1 MKSVFRFLK
10 PYIWLILAV
19 IILTMVRAVTELLL
33 PNFLSD
39 FIALGIDKAD
49 YDIMW
54 KYAIIMLIVIIVGV
68 LVTILSSYLSSTI
81 TTNFGYNLRIAV
93 YEKVSKFSIKELND
107 FTVSSLITRNTQDIQ
122 QLQMAT
128 NMSLRMVILQP
139 ILAVGGI
146 VFAIKTHAPLSI
158 IIAVGIVSLIILM
171 ASTFI
176 LAVPK
181 FSVMQKLHDNMNL
194 VTRETLSGVKVIRA
208 FDGDSFQEEKFDG
221 VNRSYYKTGHF
232 INVVIGLTGPFMT
245 VILGLVGVFIL
256 YIGVGKYLNINEF
269 GYESLIT
276 LNIYATRVIMA
287 FMMMSFMFIMIP
299 RAIVSAKRV
308 AEVLNTKPSIEDPE
322 NPLLVKLID
331 NNYQT
336 TIDDSKII
344 FNGSVEFND
353 VSFQYPDAEAKIL
366 DNINFKVN
374 PGETVAFIGS
384 TGSGKSTLI
393 NLIPRFYD
401 VTSGEILID
410 GVNIKDLKLFD
421 LRNLLGYIPQQG
433 FLFTGSVRDNVRYGL
448 DLTDDEIWQALDIS
462 QGNFVKDLD
471 GGLDYE
477 INQGGTNVSGG
488 QRQRLSIARAIAKNP
503 LIYIFDDSFSA
514 LDYKTDAELRK
525 RLKDVRGTK
534 LIVAQRVATVMQADK
549 IIVLDKGRMLAI
561 GKHKELLKTCPV
573 YREIAESQL
582 QEEDLLWEAEIEED
596 TDHMVS
602 QLILR
607 GQWEG
612 YLNI

>member
-10 PYIWLILAV
+10 PYIWPILAV
-19 IILTMVRAVTELLL
+19 VILTIIRAVTELLL

-39 FIALGIDKAD
+39 FIKLGIDAGD
-49 YDIMW
+49 YNVMW
-54 KYAIIMLIVIIVGV
+54 KYSVIMLIVIIIGV

-128 NMSLRMVILQP
+128 NMSLRMVLLQP

-158 IIAVGIVSLIILM
+158 IIAVGIVSLLILM
-171 ASTFI
+171 ASIFI
-176 LAVPK
+176 IAVPK
-181 FSVMQKLHDNMNL
+181 FSVMQKLHDKMNL
-194 VTRETLSGVKVIRA
+194 VTRETLSGVKVVRA
-208 FDGDSFQEEKFDG
+208 FDGDALQEEKFDE
-221 VNRSYYKTGHF
+221 VNKKSYKTGHF
-232 INVVIGLTGPFMT
+232 INVIIGLSGPFMT

-256 YIGVGKYLNINEF
+256 YIGVGKYLNINDF

-299 RAIVSAKRV
+299 RALVSAKRV
-308 AEVLNTKPSIEDPE
+308 AEVLNTETSIKDPE
-322 NPLLVKLID
+322 NPLLVEAVDGNYITTLE
-331 NNYQT
+331 NN
-336 TIDDSKII
+336 KIT
-344 FNGSVEFND
+344 FNGSVEFID
-353 VSFQYPDAEAKIL
+353 VNFKYPDAEANIL
-366 DNINFKVN
+366 EDISFKVN

-401 VTSGEILID
+401 VTSGQILID

-421 LRNLLGYIPQQG
+421 LRNLIGYIPQQG
-433 FLFTGSVRDNVRYGL
+433 FLFTGSIRDNVRYGQ
-448 DLTDDEIWQALDIS
+448 DLSDDEVWEALDIS
-462 QGNFVKDLD
+462 QGNFVKELD

-477 INQGGTNVSGG
+477 ISQGGKNVSGC
-488 QRQRLSIARAIAKNP
+488 QRQRLSIARAVAKKP

-514 LDYKTDAELRK
+514 LDYKTDALLRK

-549 IIVLDKGRMLAI
+549 IIVLHKGRMLAI
-561 GKHKELLKTCPV
+561 GKHKELLKTCHV

-582 QEEDLLWEAEIEED
+582 QEEDLL
-596 TDHMVS
+596 
-602 QLILR
+602 
-607 GQWEG
+607 
-612 YLNI
+612 

>member
-10 PYIWLILAV
+10 PYIWPIFTV
-19 IILTMVRAVTELLL
+19 VILTIIRAVTELLL

-39 FIALGIDKAD
+39 FIKLGIDAGD
-49 YDIMW
+49 YNVMW
-54 KYAIIMLIVIIVGV
+54 KYSVIMLIVIIIGV

-128 NMSLRMVILQP
+128 NMSLRMVLLQP

-158 IIAVGIVSLIILM
+158 IIAVGIVSLLILM
-171 ASTFI
+171 ASIFI
-176 LAVPK
+176 IAVPK
-181 FSVMQKLHDNMNL
+181 FSVMQKLHDKMNL
-194 VTRETLSGVKVIRA
+194 VTRETLSGVKVVRA
-208 FDGDSFQEEKFDG
+208 FDGDALQEEKFDE
-221 VNRSYYKTGHF
+221 VNKKSYKTGHF
-232 INVVIGLTGPFMT
+232 INVIIGLSGPFMT

-256 YIGVGKYLNINEF
+256 YIGVGKYLNINDF

-299 RAIVSAKRV
+299 RALVSAKRV
-308 AEVLNTKPSIEDPE
+308 AEVLNTETSIKDPE
-322 NPLLVKLID
+322 NPLLVEAVDGNYITTLE
-331 NNYQT
+331 NN
-336 TIDDSKII
+336 KIT
-344 FNGSVEFND
+344 FNGSVEFID
-353 VSFQYPDAEAKIL
+353 VNFKYPDAEANIL
-366 DNINFKVN
+366 EDISFKVN

-401 VTSGEILID
+401 VTSGQILID

-421 LRNLLGYIPQQG
+421 LRNLIGYIPQQG
-433 FLFTGSVRDNVRYGL
+433 FLFTGSIRDNVRYGQ
-448 DLTDDEIWQALDIS
+448 DLSDDEVWEALDIS
-462 QGNFVKDLD
+462 QGNFVKELD

-477 INQGGTNVSGG
+477 ISQGGKNVSGG
-488 QRQRLSIARAIAKNP
+488 QRQRLSIARAVAKKP

-514 LDYKTDAELRK
+514 LDYKTDALLRK

-549 IIVLDKGRMLAI
+549 IIVLHKGRMLAI
-561 GKHKELLKTCPV
+561 GKHKELLKTCHV

-582 QEEDLLWEAEIEED
+582 QEEDLL
-596 TDHMVS
+596 
-602 QLILR
+602 
-607 GQWEG
+607 
-612 YLNI
+612 

>member
-10 PYIWLILAV
+10 PYIWPILAV
-19 IILTMVRAVTELLL
+19 VILTIIRAVTELLL

-39 FIALGIDKAD
+39 FIKLGIDAGD
-49 YDIMW
+49 YNVMW
-54 KYAIIMLIVIIVGV
+54 KYSVIMLIVIIIGV

-128 NMSLRMVILQP
+128 NMSLRMVLLQP

-158 IIAVGIVSLIILM
+158 IIAVGIVSLLILM
-171 ASTFI
+171 ASIFI
-176 LAVPK
+176 IAVPK
-181 FSVMQKLHDNMNL
+181 FSVMQKLHDKMNL
-194 VTRETLSGVKVIRA
+194 VTRETLSGVKVVRA
-208 FDGDSFQEEKFDG
+208 FDGDALQEEKFDE
-221 VNRSYYKTGHF
+221 VNKKSYKTGHF
-232 INVVIGLTGPFMT
+232 INIIIGLSGPFMT

-256 YIGVGKYLNINEF
+256 YIGVGKYLNINDF

-299 RAIVSAKRV
+299 RALVSAKRV
-308 AEVLNTKPSIEDPE
+308 AEVLNTETSIKDPE
-322 NPLLVKLID
+322 NPLLVEAVDGNYITTLE
-331 NNYQT
+331 NN
-336 TIDDSKII
+336 KIT
-344 FNGSVEFND
+344 FNGSVEFID
-353 VSFQYPDAEAKIL
+353 VNFKYPDAEANIL
-366 DNINFKVN
+366 EDISFKVN

-401 VTSGEILID
+401 VTSGQILID

-421 LRNLLGYIPQQG
+421 LRNLIGYIPQQG
-433 FLFTGSVRDNVRYGL
+433 FLFTGSIRDNVRYGQ
-448 DLTDDEIWQALDIS
+448 DLSDDEVWEALDIS
-462 QGNFVKDLD
+462 QGNFVKELD

-477 INQGGTNVSGG
+477 ISQGGKNVSGG
-488 QRQRLSIARAIAKNP
+488 QRQRLSIARAVAKKP

-514 LDYKTDAELRK
+514 LDYKTDALLRK

-549 IIVLDKGRMLAI
+549 IIVLHKGRMLAI
-561 GKHKELLKTCPV
+561 GKHKELLKTCHV

-582 QEEDLLWEAEIEED
+582 QEEDLL
-596 TDHMVS
+596 
-602 QLILR
+602 
-607 GQWEG
+607 
-612 YLNI
+612 

>member
-10 PYIWLILAV
+10 PYIWPILAV
-19 IILTMVRAVTELLL
+19 VILTIIRAVTELLL

-39 FIALGIDKAD
+39 FIKLGIDAGD
-49 YDIMW
+49 YNVMW
-54 KYAIIMLIVIIVGV
+54 KYSVIMLIVIIIGV

-128 NMSLRMVILQP
+128 NMSLRMVLLQP

-158 IIAVGIVSLIILM
+158 IIAVGIVSLLILM
-171 ASTFI
+171 ASIFI
-176 LAVPK
+176 IAVPK
-181 FSVMQKLHDNMNL
+181 FSVMQKLHDKMNL
-194 VTRETLSGVKVIRA
+194 VTRETLSGVKVVRA
-208 FDGDSFQEEKFDG
+208 FDGDALQEEKFDE
-221 VNRSYYKTGHF
+221 VNKKSYKTGHF
-232 INVVIGLTGPFMT
+232 INVIIGLSGPFMT

-256 YIGVGKYLNINEF
+256 YIGVGKYLNINDF

-299 RAIVSAKRV
+299 RALVSAKRV
-308 AEVLNTKPSIEDPE
+308 AEVLNTETSIKDPE
-322 NPLLVKLID
+322 NPLLVEAVDGNYITTLE
-331 NNYQT
+331 NN
-336 TIDDSKII
+336 KIT
-344 FNGSVEFND
+344 FNGSVEFID
-353 VSFQYPDAEAKIL
+353 VNFKYPDAEANIL
-366 DNINFKVN
+366 EDISFKVN

-401 VTSGEILID
+401 VTSGQILID

-421 LRNLLGYIPQQG
+421 LRNLIGYIPQQG
-433 FLFTGSVRDNVRYGL
+433 FLFTGSIRDNVRYGQ
-448 DLTDDEIWQALDIS
+448 DLSDDEVWEALDIS
-462 QGNFVKDLD
+462 QGNFVKELD

-477 INQGGTNVSGG
+477 ISQGGKNVSGG
-488 QRQRLSIARAIAKNP
+488 QRQRLSIARAVAKKP

-514 LDYKTDAELRK
+514 LDYKTDALLRK

-549 IIVLDKGRMLAI
+549 IIVLHKGRMLAI
-561 GKHKELLKTCPV
+561 GKHKELLKTCHV

-582 QEEDLLWEAEIEED
+582 QEEDLL
-596 TDHMVS
+596 
-602 QLILR
+602 
-607 GQWEG
+607 
-612 YLNI
+612 

>member
-10 PYIWLILAV
+10 PYIWPILAV
-19 IILTMVRAVTELLL
+19 VILTIIRAVTELLL

-39 FIALGIDKAD
+39 FIKLGIDAGD
-49 YDIMW
+49 YNVMW
-54 KYAIIMLIVIIVGV
+54 KYSVIMLIVIIIGV

-128 NMSLRMVILQP
+128 NMSLRMVLLQP

-158 IIAVGIVSLIILM
+158 IIAVGIVSLLILM
-171 ASTFI
+171 ASIFI
-176 LAVPK
+176 IAVPK
-181 FSVMQKLHDNMNL
+181 FSVMQKLHDKMNL
-194 VTRETLSGVKVIRA
+194 VTRETLSGVKVVRA
-208 FDGDSFQEEKFDG
+208 FDGDALQEEKFDD
-221 VNRSYYKTGHF
+221 VNKKSYKTGHF
-232 INVVIGLTGPFMT
+232 INVIIGLSGPFMT

-256 YIGVGKYLNINEF
+256 YIGVGKYLNINDF

-299 RAIVSAKRV
+299 RALVSAKRV
-308 AEVLNTKPSIEDPE
+308 AEVLNTETSIKDPE
-322 NPLLVKLID
+322 NPLLVEAVDGNYITTLE
-331 NNYQT
+331 NN
-336 TIDDSKII
+336 KIT
-344 FNGSVEFND
+344 FNGSVEFID
-353 VSFQYPDAEAKIL
+353 VNFKYPDAEANIL
-366 DNINFKVN
+366 EDISFKVN

-401 VTSGEILID
+401 VTSGQILID

-421 LRNLLGYIPQQG
+421 LRNLIGYIPQQG
-433 FLFTGSVRDNVRYGL
+433 FLFTGSIRDNVRYGQ
-448 DLTDDEIWQALDIS
+448 DLSDDEVWEALDIS
-462 QGNFVKDLD
+462 QGNFVKELD

-477 INQGGTNVSGG
+477 ISQGGKNVSGG
-488 QRQRLSIARAIAKNP
+488 QRQRLSIARAVAKKP

-514 LDYKTDAELRK
+514 LDYKTDALLRK

-549 IIVLDKGRMLAI
+549 IIVLHKGRMLAI
-561 GKHKELLKTCPV
+561 GKHKELLKTCHV

-582 QEEDLLWEAEIEED
+582 QEEDLL
-596 TDHMVS
+596 
-602 QLILR
+602 
-607 GQWEG
+607 
-612 YLNI
+612 

>member
-10 PYIWLILAV
+10 PYIWPILAV
-19 IILTMVRAVTELLL
+19 VILTVIRAVTELLL

-39 FIALGIDKAD
+39 FIKLGIDAGD
-49 YDIMW
+49 YNVMW
-54 KYAIIMLIVIIVGV
+54 KYSVIMLIVIIIGV

-128 NMSLRMVILQP
+128 NMSLRMVLLQP

-158 IIAVGIVSLIILM
+158 IIAVGIVSLLILM
-171 ASTFI
+171 ASIFI
-176 LAVPK
+176 IAVPK
-181 FSVMQKLHDNMNL
+181 FSVMQKLHDKMNL
-194 VTRETLSGVKVIRA
+194 VTRETLSGVKVVRA
-208 FDGDSFQEEKFDG
+208 FDGDALQEEKFDE
-221 VNRSYYKTGHF
+221 VNKKSYKTGHF
-232 INVVIGLTGPFMT
+232 INVIIGLSGPFMT

-256 YIGVGKYLNINEF
+256 YIGVGKYLNINDF

-299 RAIVSAKRV
+299 RALVSAKRI
-308 AEVLNTKPSIEDPE
+308 AEVLNTETSIKDPE
-322 NPLLVKLID
+322 NPLLVEAVDGNYITTLE
-331 NNYQT
+331 NN
-336 TIDDSKII
+336 KIT
-344 FNGSVEFND
+344 FNGSVEFID
-353 VSFQYPDAEAKIL
+353 VNFKYPDAEANIL
-366 DNINFKVN
+366 EDISFKVN

-401 VTSGEILID
+401 VTSGQILID

-421 LRNLLGYIPQQG
+421 LRNLIGYIPQQG
-433 FLFTGSVRDNVRYGL
+433 FLFTGSIRDNVRYGQ
-448 DLTDDEIWQALDIS
+448 DLSDDEVWEALDIS
-462 QGNFVKDLD
+462 QGNFVKELD

-477 INQGGTNVSGG
+477 ISQGGKNVSGG
-488 QRQRLSIARAIAKNP
+488 QRQRLSIARAVAKKP

-514 LDYKTDAELRK
+514 LDYKTDALLRK

-549 IIVLDKGRMLAI
+549 IIVLHKGRMLAI
-561 GKHKELLKTCPV
+561 GKHKELLKTCHV

-582 QEEDLLWEAEIEED
+582 QEEDLL
-596 TDHMVS
+596 
-602 QLILR
+602 
-607 GQWEG
+607 
-612 YLNI
+612 

>member
-1 MKSVFRFLK
+1 MRAVFRFLK

-19 IILTMVRAVTELLL
+19 VILTAIRAITELLL

-49 YDIMW
+49 YDVMW

-128 NMSLRMVILQP
+128 NMSLRMVLLQP

-146 VFAIKTHAPLSI
+146 VFAVKTHAPLSI

-208 FDGDSFQEEKFDG
+208 FDGDILQEEKFDG

-308 AEVLNTKPSIEDPE
+308 AEVLNTKPSIEDAE
-322 NPLLVKLID
+322 SPLFVELMD

-336 TIDDSKII
+336 TINDRKIT
-344 FNGSVEFND
+344 FNGSIEFSD
-353 VSFQYPDAEAKIL
+353 VSFKYPDAEAKIL

-410 GVNIKDLKLFD
+410 GVNIRDLKLFD

-448 DLTDDEIWQALDIS
+448 DLTDDEIWRALDIS

-582 QEEDLLWEAEIEED
+582 QEEDLL
-596 TDHMVS
+596 
-602 QLILR
+602 
-607 GQWEG
+607 
-612 YLNI
+612 

>member
-10 PYIWLILAV
+10 PYIWPILAV
-19 IILTMVRAVTELLL
+19 VILTIIRAVTELLL

-39 FIALGIDKAD
+39 FIKIGIDAAD
-49 YDIMW
+49 YNVMW
-54 KYAIIMLIVIIVGV
+54 KYSVIMLIVIIIGV

-128 NMSLRMVILQP
+128 NMSLRMVLLQP

-158 IIAVGIVSLIILM
+158 IIAVGIVSLLILM
-171 ASTFI
+171 ASIFI
-176 LAVPK
+176 IAVPK
-181 FSVMQKLHDNMNL
+181 FSVMQKLHDKMNL
-194 VTRETLSGVKVIRA
+194 VTRETLSGVKVVRA
-208 FDGDSFQEEKFDG
+208 FDGDALQEEKFDE
-221 VNRSYYKTGHF
+221 VNKKSYKTGHF
-232 INVVIGLTGPFMT
+232 INVIIGLSGPFMT

-256 YIGVGKYLNINEF
+256 YIGVGKYLNINDF

-299 RAIVSAKRV
+299 RALVSAKRV
-308 AEVLNTKPSIEDPE
+308 AEVLNTETSIKDPE
-322 NPLLVKLID
+322 NPLLVEAVDGNYITTLE
-331 NNYQT
+331 NN
-336 TIDDSKII
+336 KIT
-344 FNGSVEFND
+344 FNGSVEFID
-353 VSFQYPDAEAKIL
+353 VNFKYPDAEANIL
-366 DNINFKVN
+366 EDISFKVN

-401 VTSGEILID
+401 VTSGQILID

-421 LRNLLGYIPQQG
+421 LRNLIGYIPQQG
-433 FLFTGSVRDNVRYGL
+433 FLFTGSIRDNVRYGQ
-448 DLTDDEIWQALDIS
+448 DLSDDEVWEALDIS
-462 QGNFVKDLD
+462 QGNFVKELD

-477 INQGGTNVSGG
+477 ISQGGKNVSGG
-488 QRQRLSIARAIAKNP
+488 QRQRLSIARAVAKKP

-514 LDYKTDAELRK
+514 LDYKTDALLRK

-549 IIVLDKGRMLAI
+549 IIVLHKGRMLAI
-561 GKHKELLKTCPV
+561 GKHKELLKTCHV

-582 QEEDLLWEAEIEED
+582 QEEDLL
-596 TDHMVS
+596 
-602 QLILR
+602 
-607 GQWEG
+607 
-612 YLNI
+612 